1 MQDLPKPDPVFLV
14 GELRDRARETAA
26 ELNEDIPEM
35 ALRIGA
41 ARKFT
46 PQETLEWRA
55 ADCIEDLLKQI
66 TKDERASPRGTSRRK
81 S

>member
-14 GELRDRARETAA
+14 EELRDRDRETAA
-26 ELNEDIPEM
+26 ELNEDIPEV

-46 PQETLEWRA
+46 PQDTLEWRA
-55 ADCIEDLLKQI
+55 ADCIEDLMQQVN
-66 TKDERASPRGTSRRK
+66 DRPG
-81 S
+81 